1 MDFAKFLY
9 DNRLKARDI
18 AKYLN
23 IADASVSRYVS
34 GKTNPSKENLELLL
48 MNPYDWDTTALQSGG
63 ISVKS
68 LATGHST
75 STVSI
80 SGLPSGEPP
89 IGKLQENKF
98 PLIPLVDMGAGN
110 LYDLINGKRICEKIA
125 SPFPSADISVKII
138 GNSMEPKFS
147 HGDIVFCHRVN
158 EKAFIEWGRIYV
170 LDTEN
175 GAIIKKV
182 EKAEKVE
189 DIHCVSLNQD
199 FAPFDVGK
207 KYIIGWY
214 KVIGSIKFE

>member
-80 SGLPSGEPP
+80 SGLHSGEPP

>member
-1 MDFAKFLY
+1 MDFAKFLL
-9 DNRLKARDI
+9 DNRIRSLDVAR
-18 AKYLN
+18 YLGVSEG
-23 IADASVSRYVS
+23 SVSKWRT
-34 GKTNPSKENLELLL
+34 GKSELNKDNLGKIL
-48 MNPYDWDTTALQSGG
+48 MNPYGWDTSALQSGG
-63 ISVKS
+63 ISVNS

-80 SGLPSGEPP
+80 SGLHSGEPL

-98 PLIPLVDMGAGN
+98 PLIPIVDMGAGN

-182 EKAEKVE
+182 EKAEKGE

-199 FAPFDVGK
+199 FAPFDFGK
-207 KYIIGWY
+207 IYIIGWY

>member
-18 AKYLN
+18 AKYLD

-48 MNPYDWDTTALQSGG
+48 MNPYGWDTSALQSGG

-80 SGLPSGEPP
+80 SGLHSGEPP

-110 LYDLINGKRICEKIA
+110 LCDYIKGKRICEKIA

-158 EKAFIEWGRIYV
+158 EKAFIEWGRIYA

-182 EKAEKVE
+182 EKAEKDE

-207 KYIIGWY
+207 IYIIGWY